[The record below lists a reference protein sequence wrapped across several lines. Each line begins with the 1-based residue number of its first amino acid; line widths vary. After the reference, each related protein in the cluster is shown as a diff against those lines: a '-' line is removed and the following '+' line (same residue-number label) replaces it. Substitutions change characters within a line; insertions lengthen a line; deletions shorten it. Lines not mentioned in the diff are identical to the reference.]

1 MVLKKKVTAAVLAG
15 VLATAAVVPMGLTAS
30 AANNGNV
37 DVQYIAGAL
46 VPDGSD
52 GSYYV
57 TIPSNVTFTGAQ
69 DAKKMN
75 VQLHRTDVTKILD
88 EKLRVTVDVF
98 SKNDYK
104 LKNAGF
110 ATVEGVYELVYTGTG
125 AANADTVLANKTPGG
140 AASAANGAEVGTLT
154 PDPAKNVTTAQ
165 DSLVGEITGTA
176 TLKTEPTVDVPGT
189 PFTDTLTY
197 YVTQTVPTVQ
207 P

>member
-30 AANNGNV
+30 AKSQGNV

-69 DAKKMN
+69 DAKNMN
-75 VQLHRTDVTKILD
+75 VQLHRTDVNKTLNPD
-88 EKLRVTVDVF
+88 LEVTVDVY
-98 SKNDYK
+98 SKNNYI

-110 ATVEGVYELVYTGTG
+110 SQTGVYELVYTGTG
-125 AANADTVLANKTPGG
+125 ATNADTALANKTPAGP
-140 AASAANGAEVGTLT
+140 ASADAGAEVGVLT
-154 PDPAKNVTTAQ
+154 PDANKNVTTNQ
-165 DSLVGEITGTA
+165 KSLVGEITGKA